1 MLAYGDQEE
10 QSPKEFAEGTVRDPG
25 FIAVSLEACQRRS
38 AASLSRLHRSAGSW
52 AEPESWVLL

>member
-10 QSPKEFAEGTVRDPG
+10 QSPKEFAEGTGRDPG

-38 AASLSRLHRSAGSW
+38 VSRLHRSAGSW